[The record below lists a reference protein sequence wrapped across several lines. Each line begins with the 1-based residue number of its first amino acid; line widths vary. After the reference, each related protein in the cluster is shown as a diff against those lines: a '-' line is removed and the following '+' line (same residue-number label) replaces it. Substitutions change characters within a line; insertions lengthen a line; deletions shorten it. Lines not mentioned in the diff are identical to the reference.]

1 MVVNFYHL
9 TFNRNHVVKTVG
21 TPVVLTVSIKDP
33 CDLHDPVLRLVHD
46 ASHMQFNYAYIPDFG
61 RYYYVDPPE
70 LDGKEDIFALHVDVL
85 MSYSNDIKN
94 SNVIASRSNFNNK
107 QFDDNMV
114 KPETDKFIEYRQ
126 LSQPLTG
133 ETYVAIIGG

>member
-1 MVVNFYHL
+1 MTYMILFCVWCMMHL
-9 TFNRNHVVKTVG
+9 
-21 TPVVLTVSIKDP
+21 
-33 CDLHDPVLRLVHD
+33 
-46 ASHMQFNYAYIPDFG
+46 QFNYAYIPEFG

-70 LDGKEDIFALHVDVL
+70 LDGKEDIFTLHVDVL

-114 KPETDKFIEYRQ
+114 KPETDKFIEYRK
-126 LSQPLTG
+126 LSEPLTG